1 MSEKLKEFLTE
12 DEKIL
17 WEGHPV
23 PFKIME
29 KPYKTK
35 LMVSWTVV
43 ILAALA
49 AAIGFIASGLAGEG
63 ETSKTVIVLA
73 VIAFIPLACIVLPIM
88 NKGKIEKSTYLLTN
102 KRAIVETEDNILA
115 MEIDDR
121 TPYKVEKMEN
131 GAEVLYMGTAAKA
144 PMSKS
149 RHVALSGL
157 SEADDKVTDGVVFYS
172 IKNANEI
179 CMKHTSFFIK

>member
-1 MSEKLKEFLTE
+1 MTEKLKDFLAE

-23 PFKIME
+23 PFNIME

-35 LMVSWTVV
+35 LLTSWAVV

-49 AAIGFIASGLAGEG
+49 AAIGFFASGLGGG
-63 ETSKTVIVLA
+63 ETSKNVIVLC
-73 VIAFIPLACIVLPIM
+73 VLIFIPLSAIVLPIM
-88 NKGKIEKSTYLLTN
+88 NKGKIEKSTYFFTN
-102 KRAIVETEDNILA
+102 KRAIVETEDNVLA
-115 MEIDDR
+115 MDIDNR
-121 TPYKVEKMEN
+121 TAYKVEKMEN
-131 GAEVLYMGTAAKA
+131 GAEILYMGTAAKEPA
-144 PMSKS
+144 TKS
-149 RHVALSGL
+149 RHIALSGV
-157 SEADDKVTDGVVFYS
+157 SEADDKEIDGLVFYS

>member
-49 AAIGFIASGLAGEG
+49 AAIGFITSGLAGEG
-63 ETSKTVIVLA
+63 ETSKTVIILA

-88 NKGKIEKSTYLLTN
+88 NKSKIEKSTYLLTN

-115 MEIDDR
+115 MEIDER

-131 GAEVLYMGTAAKA
+131 GAEILYMGTATKK